1 MDNAADF
8 ALCGF
13 VSVEGV
19 IFFALLNPDKQDFF
33 LGIARIAVLREE
45 P

>member
-13 VSVEGV
+13 ISVEGV
-19 IFFALLNPDKQDFF
+19 IFFALFLIMDAAPRLNP
-33 LGIARIAVLREE
+33 EHE
-45 P
+45 NT